1 MQSSRITDKEILY
14 SMIEREVGN
23 ALRGVPIFA
32 PFGGTINS
40 FIIRMIDPY
49 VSAFVGADEEL
60 DSEQLGAFA
69 SEEAIDKINEFKTRY
84 EKRKEEAKYE
94 NKGNF

>member
-1 MQSSRITDKEILY
+1 MQSNKITDKEILY
-14 SMIEREVGN
+14 SMIEREIGN
-23 ALRGVPIFA
+23 ALRGVPVFA

-49 VSAFVGADEEL
+49 VSAFVDADEGL
-60 DSEQLGAFA
+60 DSEQLSVFA
-69 SEEAIDKINEFKTRY
+69 SEEAIDKINEFKARY
-84 EKRKEEAKYE
+84 EKRKKEADHE